1 MYGMINKAIRTL
13 VIREAGEEVWEQV
26 LEASEIDEDV
36 YEDLEGYDDGITFS
50 LVGAV
55 SETLGVPPGDVLEM
69 FGVYWATDVAPKGY
83 GEYYNAFGNDFKSF
97 VAGLDEMHVRITKM
111 LPSLVP
117 PAFSIEELGENHFKI
132 HYVSQRD
139 GLAPLAVGMLK
150 GVAQHFGGEAD
161 IKQLEYKGTDD
172 HDVFE
177 VRFNETGHWI

>member
-1 MYGMINKAIRTL
+1 MINKAIRTL

-26 LEASEIDEDV
+26 LEASGIDEDV
-36 YEDLEGYDDGITFS
+36 YEDLEGYDDSITFS

-55 SETLGVPPGDVLEM
+55 SETLGLPPGDVLEM

>member
-1 MYGMINKAIRTL
+1 MINKAIRTL
-13 VIREAGEEVWEQV
+13 VTREAGEEAWEQV
-26 LEASEIDEDV
+26 LIESGIDEDV
-36 YEDLEGYDDGITFS
+36 YEDLEGYDDGVTFS

-83 GEYYNAFGNDFKSF
+83 GEYFNAFGNDFKSF

-117 PAFSIEELGENHFKI
+117 PAFDIEELGENHFKV

-177 VRFNETGHWI
+177 VRFKENE

>member
-1 MYGMINKAIRTL
+1 MINKAIRTL

-26 LEASEIDEDV
+26 LVASGIDEDV
-36 YEDLEGYDDGITFS
+36 FEDLEGYDDGVTFS

-83 GEYYNAFGNDFKSF
+83 GEYFEAFGDDFKSF

-117 PAFSIEELGENHFKI
+117 PAFDIEELGENHFKV

-150 GVAQHFGGEAD
+150 GVALHFGGEAD
-161 IKQLEYKGTDD
+161 IKQIEYKGTDD

-177 VRFNETGHWI
+177 VRFNEKE

>member
-1 MYGMINKAIRTL
+1 
-13 VIREAGEEVWEQV
+13 
-26 LEASEIDEDV
+26 
-36 YEDLEGYDDGITFS
+36 
-50 LVGAV
+50 
-55 SETLGVPPGDVLEM
+55 M

-83 GEYYNAFGNDFKSF
+83 GEYFESFGNDFKSF
-97 VAGLDEMHVRITKM
+97 VEGLDEMHVRITEM

-117 PAFSIEELGENHFKI
+117 PAFSIEELADDHFKI

-161 IKQLEYKGTDD
+161 ITQIEYKGTDD

-177 VRFNETGHWI
+177 VRFTENE

>member
-1 MYGMINKAIRTL
+1 MINKAIRTL
-13 VIREAGEEVWEQV
+13 VTREAGEEVWEQV
-26 LEASEIDEDV
+26 LESSGIDEDV
-36 YEDLEGYDDGITFS
+36 FEDLDAYDDSVTFS

-83 GEYYNAFGNDFKSF
+83 GEYYNAFGDDFESF

-117 PAFSIEELGENHFKI
+117 PAFEIEELGENHFKV

-150 GVAQHFGGEAD
+150 GVALHFGGEAD

-177 VRFNETGHWI
+177 VRFKENE

>member
-13 VIREAGEEVWEQV
+13 VTRETSEEVWEQV
-26 LEASEIDEDV
+26 LEASGIDEDV
-36 YEDLEGYDDGITFS
+36 YEDLEGYDDGITFA

-55 SETLGVPPGDVLEM
+55 SETLEVPPGDVLEM

-161 IKQLEYKGTDD
+161 ITQIEYKGTDD

-177 VRFNETGHWI
+177 VRFTENE

>member
-13 VIREAGEEVWEQV
+13 VIREAGEEVWDQV
-26 LEASEIDEDV
+26 LETSGIDEDV
-36 YEDLEGYDDGITFS
+36 YEDLEGYDDGVTFS

-83 GEYYNAFGNDFKSF
+83 GEYFNAFGNDFKSF
-97 VAGLDEMHVRITKM
+97 VAGLDEMHVRITSM

-117 PAFSIEELGENHFKI
+117 HAFSIEELEEDHLKI

-139 GLAPLAVGMLK
+139 GVAPLAVGMLK
-150 GVAQHFGGEAD
+150 GIAKHFGGEAD
-161 IKQLEYKGTDD
+161 ITQIEYKGTDD
-172 HDVFE
+172 HDEFE
-177 VRFNETGHWI
+177 VRFKENE

>member
-13 VIREAGEEVWEQV
+13 VIRETNEEIWEDI
-26 LEASEIDEDV
+26 LEASGIDEDV
-36 YEDLEGYDDGITFS
+36 YGDLESYDDSVTFA

-55 SETLGVPPGDVLEM
+55 SEILDLPAGDVLEM

-83 GEYYNAFGNDFKSF
+83 GEYFHSFGNDFKSF
-97 VAGLDEMHVRITKM
+97 VEGLDEMHVRITEM

-117 PAFSIEELGENHFKI
+117 PAFKIDEISENHFKI

-150 GVAQHFGGEAD
+150 GIAQHFGGEAD
-161 IKQLEYKGTDD
+161 ITQIEYKGTDD
-172 HDVFE
+172 HDVFD
-177 VRFNETGHWI
+177 VRFIGD

>member
-13 VIREAGEEVWEQV
+13 VIREASEDVWDKV
-26 LEASEIDEDV
+26 LETSGIDENV
-36 YEDLEGYDDGITFS
+36 YEDLDAYDDSVTFA

-55 SETLGVPPGDVLEM
+55 SETLNLPPGDVLEM
-69 FGVYWATDVAPKGY
+69 FGVYWSTDVAPKAY
-83 GEYYNAFGNDFKSF
+83 GDYFNAFGDDFQTF

-117 PAFSIEELGENHFKI
+117 PSFKIKELSDNHFEI

-150 GVAQHFGGEAD
+150 GVAKHFGGEAD
-161 IKQLEYKGTDD
+161 ITQIEYKGTDD
-172 HDVFE
+172 CDVFDVKFIE
-177 VRFNETGHWI
+177 NE